1 MLHSHNAKKSGIDH
15 TNQCRLLIFGPNKTG
30 KTSIAFRMA
39 YESASTGSTALFVCL
54 SSTIS
59 NAFPSLVTV
68 ATASEHFSEQFRE
81 SLSSSWSPEI
91 LSRIMIKYVSNSA
104 DLKKLFASIH
114 MLHPRPQC
122 IIVDDFTLI
131 IDPMSTVSRQDNMF
145 LEISQVL
152 GTQYRSARLI
162 LILGYLN
169 WHVVIFT
176 SVS

>member
-1 MLHSHNAKKSGIDH
+1 MWSTLHSHHAKKGGLDRS
-15 TNQCRLLIFGPNKTG
+15 NPSRLLIFGPNKTG

-54 SSTIS
+54 LSTIS
-59 NAFPSLVTV
+59 NTFPLLVTV
-68 ATASEHFSEQFRE
+68 ATTSEQFSEPVRE
-81 SLSSSWSPEI
+81 SLTSSWSPEI

-114 MLHPRPQC
+114 MFHPRPGC

-152 GTQYRSARLI
+152 G
-162 LILGYLN
+162 
-169 WHVVIFT
+169 
-176 SVS
+176 VS